1 MVFGIQTDIFEDT
14 KSRKIF
20 HIKSTNKNYL
30 LQDGLD
36 FKVRLLRMNIVDS
49 ISFVFLFN
57 LLFHLPM
64 ILNIVFVAVIYF
76 AYLFYFNYKI
86 MPNLQEA
93 KKVERKQQI
102 VSTKKET
109 PFPIVAIGYLLIGMG
124 LIYCLLTH
132 QVTSEMMIL
141 VCGATIVS
149 LSMGMYYLL
158 RYAR

>member
-1 MVFGIQTDIFEDT
+1 
-14 KSRKIF
+14 
-20 HIKSTNKNYL
+20 
-30 LQDGLD
+30 
-36 FKVRLLRMNIVDS
+36 
-49 ISFVFLFN
+49 
-57 LLFHLPM
+57 M

-102 VSTKKET
+102 VSIKKET